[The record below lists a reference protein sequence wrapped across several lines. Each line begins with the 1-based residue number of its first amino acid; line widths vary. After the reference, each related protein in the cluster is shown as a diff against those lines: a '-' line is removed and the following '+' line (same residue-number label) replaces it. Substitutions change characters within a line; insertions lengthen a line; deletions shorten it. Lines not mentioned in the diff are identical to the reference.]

1 MSTDNTTF
9 KGIPIVTGGVTGGG
23 VTGEKAPQ
31 RLERLRIAT
40 RTGMVLAL
48 ILIPT
53 LGIFRIDL
61 SSGFVILNY
70 QVWFGDF
77 FIVFG
82 FWLSIACLLIIAYS
96 SLGAVFCG
104 WACPQ
109 NTTST
114 WANKV
119 TSRLLGKRAMI
130 NWGDDA
136 AAVHVSSGKN
146 KTMNWV
152 LLIVKLLG
160 MSMLVAVV
168 PLLYF
173 LPPGAI
179 LSFVTLQPDPRFTTS
194 LYWIYFVFTFLAFVN
209 ISVMRHYVCRYMCI
223 YRIWQYLFKTRDT
236 LHITYD
242 ASRSDDCIKC
252 GYCETVCPVDIN
264 PRDTLTYDSC
274 INCGECI
281 TACNNLQKHRE
292 TGGLLRFRFGKRADK
307 EEVLNRVAL
316 TGLFRRASWVFPTFL
331 LGLGL
336 FSWGII
342 SYQPVHMSVYRAEI
356 HHGDRIQDY
365 RIHIAHKKFAAE
377 EVRIAVSG
385 LPENMYE
392 LETDRVVFSGA
403 TRENIKLHIND
414 ALDLGLYTIL
424 VTAESASGWR
434 GDYRLQHYVHN

>member
-1 MSTDNTTF
+1 MSSENTTF
-9 KGIPIVTGGVTGGG
+9 KGIPIVTG
-23 VTGEKAPQ
+23 EPAPQ
-31 RLERLRIAT
+31 RLERARFAT
-40 RTGMVLAL
+40 RTGMILAL

-119 TSRLLGKRAMI
+119 TSRLLGKRAII

-136 AAVHVSSGKN
+136 IAARVSSGKN
-146 KTMNWV
+146 KAGNWI
-152 LLIVKLLG
+152 LLIARLLG
-160 MSMLVAVV
+160 MSMLIAVV

-179 LSFVTLQPDPRFTTS
+179 WSFVTLQPDPRYTAS
-194 LYWIYFVFTFLAFVN
+194 LYWIYSVFTFIAFVN
-209 ISVMRHYVCRYMCI
+209 IAVMRHYVCRYMCI

-236 LHITYD
+236 LHIAYD
-242 ASRSDDCIKC
+242 ASRSDDCVKC

-281 TACNNLQKHRE
+281 TACNNLREHRE
-292 TGGLLRFRFGKRADK
+292 SGGLLRFRFGKRDEK
-307 EEVLNRVAL
+307 QHIEGRMAL
-316 TGLFRRASWVFPTFL
+316 TSLFHRVSWVFPVFVL
-331 LGLGL
+331 ALGI
-336 FSWGII
+336 FTWGII
-342 SYQPVHMSVYRAEI
+342 NYQPVHMSVYRAEI

-365 RIHIAHKKFAAE
+365 RIHIAHKKFGPE
-377 EVRIAVSG
+377 EVHIAVSG
-385 LPENMYE
+385 LPEDRFD
-392 LETDRVVFSGA
+392 LETDRVAFTSA
-403 TRENIKLHIND
+403 TRENVNLRIND
-414 ALDLGLYTIL
+414 GLARGLYTL
-424 VTAESASGWR
+424 YVTAESASGWTGKYQLR
-434 GDYRLQHYVHN
+434 HFVHD